1 MASEC
6 KYPFH
11 EALAKLEA
19 YCAYQERCAKEI
31 QKKLEDWGLSFD
43 DSAEILRSL
52 QENRFF
58 DDVRFCESFVS
69 GKVRIKR
76 WGRIK
81 IRYELKLKGIK
92 EELIRKALSEID
104 PLVYEENLKE
114 LTQRKWAETKG
125 DEWTRKAKLHRF
137 LASKGYENDLI
148 NEALKSV
155 FTT

>member
-19 YCAYQERCAKEI
+19 YCAYQERCSQEI
-31 QKKLEDWGLSFD
+31 QKKLDSWGLSFED
-43 DSAEILRSL
+43 CTKIIRVLK
-52 QENRFF
+52 ENRFF
-58 DDVRFCESFVS
+58 DDERFCESFVS

-81 IRYELKLKGIK
+81 IRYELKLKGIQ
-92 EELIRKALSEID
+92 EEVIRKALAEID
-104 PLVYEENLKE
+104 PSSYEKNLID
-114 LTQRKWAETKG
+114 LAQRKWAESKG
-125 DEWTRKAKLHRF
+125 DEWNRKAKVHRF

-148 NEALKSV
+148 SDALKSL
-155 FTT
+155 TSN

>member
-19 YCAYQERCAKEI
+19 YCAYQERCSQEI
-31 QKKLEDWGLSFD
+31 QKKLDSWGLSFED
-43 DSAEILRSL
+43 CTEIIRVLK
-52 QENRFF
+52 ENRFF

-92 EELIRKALSEID
+92 EEVIRKALSEID
-104 PLVYEENLKE
+104 PIIYEENLKE
-114 LTQRKWAETKG
+114 LTQRKWVETKG

-137 LASKGYENDLI
+137 LVSKGYENDLI
-148 NEALKSV
+148 SEVLKSV
-155 FTT
+155 ITT

>member
-19 YCAYQERCAKEI
+19 YCAYQERCSQEI
-31 QKKLEDWGLSFD
+31 QKKLDSWGLSFED
-43 DSAEILRSL
+43 CTKIIRVLK
-52 QENRFF
+52 ENRFF
-58 DDVRFCESFVS
+58 DDERFCESFVS

-92 EELIRKALSEID
+92 EEVIRKALSEID
-104 PLVYEENLKE
+104 PIIYEENLKE

-137 LASKGYENDLI
+137 LLSKGYENDLI
-148 NEALKSV
+148 SDALKSV
-155 FTT
+155 ITT

>member
-1 MASEC
+1 MGSEC

-11 EALAKLEA
+11 EAQAKLEA
-19 YCAYQERCAKEI
+19 YCAYQERCTKEI

-92 EELIRKALSEID
+92 EEFIRKALSEID

-148 NEALKSV
+148 SEALKSV

>member
-19 YCAYQERCAKEI
+19 YCAYQERCSQEI
-31 QKKLEDWGLSFD
+31 HKKLDSWGLSFED
-43 DSAEILRSL
+43 CTEIIRVLK
-52 QENRFF
+52 ENRFF

-92 EELIRKALSEID
+92 EEVIRKALSEID
-104 PLVYEENLKE
+104 PIIYEENLKE
-114 LTQRKWAETKG
+114 YNISR
-125 DEWTRKAKLHRF
+125 
-137 LASKGYENDLI
+137 N
-148 NEALKSV
+148 
-155 FTT
+155 